1 MASPFLN
8 VIGPIIFMSLP
19 FVVFTVEETIE
30 DITQRTHVVK
40 IIQNDDNGELH
51 TVIVSTALLSQ
62 VGKILLQFLK
72 EAKPTHQR

>member
-8 VIGPIIFMSLP
+8 MIGPIIFMRLP

-40 IIQNDDNGELH
+40 IIKNDDNGELH
-51 TVIVSTALLSQ
+51 AIIVSTALFSQ

-72 EAKPTHQR
+72 EAKRTHQR

>member
-8 VIGPIIFMSLP
+8 MIGPIIFMRLP

-40 IIQNDDNGELH
+40 IIQNDDNWELH
-51 TVIVSTALLSQ
+51 AIIVSTTLLSQ

-72 EAKPTHQR
+72 EAKRTHQR